1 MSFNNCVLNSPY
13 SLILSTLHPSLF
25 STPQEVIDLFVKMG
39 FRSKR
44 MDADV
49 INAVATLY
57 FDRDDS
63 TVIGK
68 GMNLQVKSREGGRE
82 RKEGEKEE
90 N

>member
-1 MSFNNCVLNSPY
+1 
-13 SLILSTLHPSLF
+13 
-25 STPQEVIDLFVKMG
+25 MG

-63 TVIGK
+63 EFIGK
-68 GMNLQVKSREGGRE
+68 GVNLQVSRV
-82 RKEGEKEE
+82 
-90 N
+90 